1 MTAIIIFSVI
11 VLLCAAAVIHL
22 ARDARADMDS
32 DSEVDV
38 FGRRAEALQAR
49 ADAVQAA
56 VQRIRGNTGRDMPT
70 VPAISRR

>member
-11 VLLCAAAVIHL
+11 LFACAAAVIHL

-32 DSEVDV
+32 EADV
-38 FGRRAEALQAR
+38 FDRRAEALAMR
-49 ADAVQAA
+49 TEAVRSA
-56 VQRIRGNTGRDMPT
+56 VRRIRGSAYRDMPT

>member
-1 MTAIIIFSVI
+1 MTAIIVFSLI

-32 DSEVDV
+32 DVDV
-38 FGRRAEALQAR
+38 FDRRAEALQAR
-49 ADAVQAA
+49 AEAVQSA
-56 VQRIRGNTGRDMPT
+56 VRRIRGNTGRDMPT